1 MFPKLSRELV
11 CILSLSVCFMLL
23 FAADYSMVN
32 MQKIVVSSI
41 ADDNPGFEVEGYT
54 VTGITYTMFAITLW
68 FGPYINYAV
77 GTRLTMAISALGYLF
92 YVGSYAMETE
102 WAIYAGGVSV
112 GIAAGTLWPAQ
123 GHYMIENSSPETTPR
138 NVGIFWF
145 IFMSSNMLG
154 NIFVY
159 FAFHGKKYIGQT
171 TRRTAIYS
179 LIVINTLAVISF
191 MFLPKS
197 ASTQKVR
204 DYGPIKTM
212 RQSWRILV
220 SPKMLWLVLTFCYTG
235 LQQAFWN
242 GIYSPSVGFTLA
254 FGDSAKELV
263 ALSGI
268 FMTFGAVFGA
278 LCLIVL
284 SGWIRGHRYARRMFV
299 LAGCTA
305 QMLAY
310 LISYINLPNS
320 AVFGNTHE
328 QSLITPSAKLAMTAS
343 LLLCFGDSCLSTQI
357 YSLIGDFYRESSAE
371 ACALY
376 KFVKGVLV
384 AVSFYWCSHLG
395 LHTQLVI
402 IAVMAVVGG
411 AAFFVADRPSDV
423 SHPVRKD
430 NIVSTS
436 SNGYENS
443 KV

>member
-1 MFPKLSRELV
+1 MPRVTQTALK
-11 CILSLSVCFMLL
+11 SLPTQDLCDPCPEMRM
-23 FAADYSMVN
+23 YK
-32 MQKIVVSSI
+32 KIVVSSI

-77 GTRLTMAISALGYLF
+77 GTRLTMAISALGYFAHYCNSRLIKACLLKKRVGPPPGHRWNGNVQGARF

-197 ASTQKVR
+197 ASTQK
-204 DYGPIKTM
+204 
-212 RQSWRILV
+212 
-220 SPKMLWLVLTFCYTG
+220 
-235 LQQAFWN
+235 QAFWN